1 MPPISRYWLFQ
12 LSGWLCFAL
21 LNLYIALLTKE
32 CNQEVLVI
40 NLLIAVFGIGTTHAF
55 RYHILKHELASRPTE
70 KLIPYVALCL
80 LLMSIAFNVI
90 YYLSLSVFY
99 PQAFLPMKGSDL
111 IGTFISVYFLFSL
124 WSIIYFAWT
133 YVEDN
138 RRLLIERLR
147 MESDMKDMEIRTIRS
162 HLQPHFIFNALNS
175 IRALIDE
182 NPAQARKAITQIS
195 NILRNSITRQEI
207 TDTLEN
213 ELRLTND
220 YLALEKIRFEDRLQY
235 KQNIDPASLTVQI
248 PSMMLQT
255 LVENGIKHGISRAE
269 QGGEIS
275 VQTHVDEGGV
285 WIEIAN
291 TGTLDHDTPREDSLS
306 FGLRST
312 RERLQHIYGQKAKF
326 SIRQDGDYVRVL
338 IHIQPEKSESL

>member
-1 MPPISRYWLFQ
+1 LFQ

-55 RYHILKHELASRPTE
+55 RYHILKQELASRPTE
-70 KLIPYVALCL
+70 KLIPYVTLCL
-80 LLMSIAFNVI
+80 LLMSIAFNFV

-235 KQNIDPASLTVQI
+235 KQNIDPASQTVQI

-269 QGGEIS
+269 QGGEIV
-275 VQTHVDEGGV
+275 VQTKVDDGGV